1 VVAILENRAAE
12 GPIVFPPVSFSREKA
27 QLDAILLGAVPPLA
41 PWTIHDLRRTCAS
54 GMAGLGV
61 QPHVIEAC
69 LNHKSGAIRGVAA
82 IYNRFNYASEKR
94 HALDAWA
101 QHVESIESGLESFS
115 AAA

>member
-1 VVAILENRAAE
+1 MTA
-12 GPIVFPPVSFSREKA
+12 
-27 QLDAILLGAVPPLA
+27 
-41 PWTIHDLRRTCAS
+41 AS

-61 QPHVIEAC
+61 QPHVIEAR
-69 LNHKSGAIRGVAA
+69 LNHKSGAIHGVAA

-101 QHVESIESGLESFS
+101 QHVESIQSDLESFS